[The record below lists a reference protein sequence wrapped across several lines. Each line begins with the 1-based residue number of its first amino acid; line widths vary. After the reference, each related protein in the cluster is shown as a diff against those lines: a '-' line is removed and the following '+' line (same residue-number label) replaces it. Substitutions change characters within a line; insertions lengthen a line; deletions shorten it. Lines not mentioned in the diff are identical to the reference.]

1 MNLVRPIFTLA
12 ALASLSA
19 TLALTAAGCVK
30 GEDSDDGAGGKKPT
44 GPYTLSGKLTFERV
58 PYRKGQQGL
67 DYAAVA
73 AHPIRN
79 VSVRL
84 LNAADNV
91 EIAAAVSGEDGG
103 YTFTFEGPRQV
114 KLWVYSETVEPQI
127 TVEDNTAGNAVY
139 VIESAEIDAAKT
151 PAFDFVVGTGWDG
164 AAYAGPRAAAPF
176 AVLDAAYQAAR
187 RFMTEVTPAPVFPP
201 LKLNWSVNN
210 RPESGSNAEGQI
222 GTSHWDGSELY
233 ILGKEGID
241 TDEFDDHVIVHEW
254 GHYFEGK
261 LGRSDSVGGSHGY
274 GDHLDPRVA
283 MGEGWGNALSAMI
296 LDPDTVYADSIGQQ
310 QSEGFSYDLEL
321 NDTGLDSSPGWYSET
336 TVEGVLFDVYDAAN
350 EPWDQV
356 ALGLQGVYSVAT
368 GPVKSS
374 PAATTIFS
382 FIAGLKAVSPAD
394 AGAID
399 DLVSHHTYDGT
410 HGLDPIDDAWGTG
423 ETHGGGFPGTL
434 PVFVDGDAGGAINLP
449 MVGGTGY
456 NSLAQN
462 RFIRLSGT
470 GGTVTITS
478 TCTSDVD
485 LYVSRDGVEVANG
498 SSLSGDEE
506 VSFNAAS
513 GTTYIV
519 NVQGYENAPIDY
531 TAVIQITN

>member
-1 MNLVRPIFTLA
+1 MNMARPIFKLA

-19 TLALTAAGCVK
+19 SLALIAAGCVK
-30 GEDSDDGAGGKKPT
+30 GESSDDGAGGTKPT

-103 YTFTFEGPRQV
+103 YTFTFDAPRQV

-127 TVEDNTAGNAVY
+127 IVEDNTAENAVY
-139 VIESAEIDAAKT
+139 VIESAEIDASKT
-151 PAFDFVVGTGWDG
+151 PTFDFVVSTGWDG

-201 LKLNWSVNN
+201 LRLNWSVNN
-210 RPESGSNAEGQI
+210 RPEDGNKMGGQI

-254 GHYFEGK
+254 GHYFESK

-283 MGEGWGNALSAMI
+283 LGEGWGNAVSAMI

-321 NDTGLDSSPGWYSET
+321 NDASLDASPGWYSES
-336 TVEGVLFDVYDAAN
+336 TVEAVLFDVYDAAN

-356 ALGLQGVYSVAT
+356 ALGLQGVYAVAT

-374 PAATTIFS
+374 PAPTTIFS
-382 FIAGLKAVSPAD
+382 FITGLKAVSPAD
-394 AGAID
+394 ADAID
-399 DLVSHHTYDGT
+399 GLVSHHTYDAA
-410 HGLDPIDDAWGTG
+410 HGLDRIDDAWGTG

-434 PVFVDGDAGGAINLP
+434 PVFVDGDAAGAINLP
-449 MVGGTGY
+449 MSGGTGF

-485 LYVSRDGVEVANG
+485 LYVSREGVEVANA

-519 NVQGYENAPIDY
+519 NVQGYENASIDY